1 MKKLLT
7 TAIILFAVMAFSF
20 AQQTV
25 ASDFYLMKTQQDAEQ
40 VLKAINSELHL
51 AEAEYAKVKELLV
64 TSSKSQEEQLKS
76 FTEAER
82 LNIIKTRQTAHI
94 ENNLRGIVG
103 VDKYNIYLNKK
114 ADIEAKLKS
123 LKEAKN

>member
-1 MKKLLT
+1 MQKLLT
-7 TAIILFAVMAFSF
+7 TSIILFAVMAFSY

-25 ASDFYLMKTQQDAEQ
+25 ASDFYLMKTQEEAQL

-51 AEAEYAKVKELLV
+51 AEAEYAKVKELLT

-76 FTEAER
+76 FTETER

-103 VDKYNIYLNKK
+103 VDRYNIYLNKK

-123 LKEAKN
+123 FKEAKN